1 MMFNVS
7 RTAALW
13 LLSLSVLILPTTLS
27 ASAPSVFDPAR
38 LLMQGQGSLSQGDIE
53 EILGSAIAANIRV
66 PAEHLGVAFYDT
78 RSGRAFDRAEIR
90 ALMGAVR
97 QDGAYELLAMVE
109 QLTGGRLP
117 LGLEQ
122 MQDLMD
128 AAYLASMRNPPDY
141 IDIEF
146 YDRRTGPTGTGGGV
160 SGSTPEWEPSAP
172 SSSTNQ
178 SRKQRLRDSR
188 GM

>member
-1 MMFNVS
+1 MHKVCRVASF
-7 RTAALW
+7 W
-13 LLSLSVLILPTTLS
+13 LLCCCALVLS
-27 ASAPSVFDPAR
+27 AAVGATAPSVFDPAR
-38 LLMQGQGSLSQGDIE
+38 LLMQGQNSLSQSDVE

-66 PAEHLGVAFYDT
+66 PAEHLGVAFYDM
-78 RSGRAFDRAEIR
+78 RSGQAFDRTEIR

-117 LGLEQ
+117 LALEQ
-122 MQDLMD
+122 LQDLMD
-128 AAYLASMRNPPDY
+128 AAYLASMRNPPAY

-146 YDRRTGPTGTGGGV
+146 YDRRTGPTGIGGGV
-160 SGSTPEWEPSAP
+160 SGSTPEWQPSPP
-172 SSSTNQ
+172 SSSKSQ